1 MNVVWS
7 TLGAL
12 ALVIAIGALFV
23 AAEMALVS
31 LRPGQ
36 VRKIEESRRRAAG
49 AVTRLTADPNR
60 FLAAAQVGVTLTGI
74 VSGAF
79 GVTRLEPVV
88 SDWLRSAKVPAAS
101 AVAFILITLV
111 TGYLTLVFGELVP
124 KRIALQRSEQVAL
137 RLAGPLDALARLF
150 RPFVWLLSA
159 STDLVVRLV
168 GGDPGAARESISGEE
183 LRGLVAS
190 HEELTADERNLID
203 DVFQAGDRELREV
216 MVPRTEV
223 DFLDADIPAFKAV
236 KIVTDQPHS
245 RYPVTGEGVDDILGF
260 VHIRDILA
268 PDMAERSIRVGQIA
282 REVRRYPGTKRV
294 IPTLTDMRRAGAH
307 LAIVLDEYGG
317 TAGIVTLEDLVEE
330 LVGDIRDE
338 YDLAG
343 QAAQTRSGDGQFE
356 IDGLTNIEDLDED
369 FGVELPDGPYETV
382 AGFMVAHLGRLPR
395 EGDRVE
401 VAGAHFTVASME
413 GRRISRV
420 NVNRIS
426 VED

>member
-12 ALVIAIGALFV
+12 ALVIAVGALFV

-49 AVTRLTADPNR
+49 AVSRLTGDPNR

-79 GVTRLEPVV
+79 GVTRLEPIV
-88 SDWLRSAKVPAAS
+88 SGWLRDAHVPAAS

-111 TGYLTLVFGELVP
+111 TGFLTLVFGELVP
-124 KRIALQRSEQVAL
+124 KRIALQRSEQVAV

-190 HEELTADERNLID
+190 HEELTAEERNLID

-338 YDLAG
+338 YDVAS
-343 QAAQTRSGDGQFE
+343 QASQNRTGDGQFE

-420 NVNRIS
+420 KVHRLS